1 MCHAALSFGLDRK
14 LKRAK
19 WQPGGTNQTRKL
31 SFTRGQ
37 MRDGVAGII
46 PHKLYAGFAWRRRP
60 SLMRIGFLFN
70 HDQIH
75 QIAHSLPIALALA
88 KSGIDAEILIATT
101 SVNVATEI
109 IRLLGPKRP
118 AGILLIGLGLRSGA
132 SRLAAGALGR
142 FIPAAKLL
150 VYREN
155 LDFFRSLDALIVT
168 ERTSLILKTR
178 YGLKRPLMILSDHGA
193 GDRAIG
199 FGASAAQF
207 DHILAAGPKI
217 VERLVNEAGVKP
229 ERMTI
234 TGYPKFDFA
243 PVKPRVLPF
252 TGNGRPTILYNPH
265 VSPHLSSWY
274 KQGRAVLDFFVG
286 NPDYN
291 LIFAPHIMLFQRRV
305 VMTIDRLSLG
315 FPGLLHPKYAAAN
328 NIHIDLGSP
337 ALTDM
342 SYTNMADIYVGD
354 VSSQIYEFLKTPRP
368 CMFLNTHGIRHEG
381 DPNYAHWQS
390 GPVIHSVAELG
401 VGLAATVSDH
411 PAHYKAI
418 QQRLFA
424 NTFDLDQM
432 PSSMRA
438 AAAIV
443 RLLEGKG
450 RSLSSLAS
458 RRFRPLLKA

>member
-1 MCHAALSFGLDRK
+1 MPC
-14 LKRAK
+14 
-19 WQPGGTNQTRKL
+19 
-31 SFTRGQ
+31 
-37 MRDGVAGII
+37 
-46 PHKLYAGFAWRRRP
+46 AGFVWRRRP
-60 SLMRIGFLFN
+60 CSMRIGFLFN

-88 KSGIDAEILIATT
+88 ESGIDAEILIATT

-109 IRLLGPKRP
+109 IRLLDSKRP
-118 AGILLIGLGLRSGA
+118 AGVTLIGLGLRSRV

-142 FIPAAKLL
+142 FVPAAKLL

-199 FGASAAQF
+199 FGTTTARF

-217 VERLVNEAGVKP
+217 VERLVNEAGVPP
-229 ERMTI
+229 ERLTI
-234 TGYPKFDFA
+234 TGYPKFDCA
-243 PVKPRVLPF
+243 PAQTRILPF
-252 TGNGRPTILYNPH
+252 TGNGKPTILYNPH

-286 NPDYN
+286 NQDYN

-315 FPGLLHPKYAAAN
+315 FPGVLHPKYAAAP

-354 VSSQIYEFLKTPRP
+354 VSSQVYEFLKTPRP
-368 CMFLNTHGIRHEG
+368 CLFLNAHGTHHEG

-390 GPVIHSVAELG
+390 GPVIRSAAELG
-401 VGLAATVSDH
+401 AALSTTVADH
-411 PAHYKAI
+411 AARYKSL

-424 NTFDLDQM
+424 NTFDLDET
-432 PSSMRA
+432 PSSARA

-443 RLLEGKG
+443 RMLEGKDG
-450 RSLSSLAS
+450 PISSLSSGRS
-458 RRFRPLLKA
+458 RSLLKA